1 MEISRRRVLQ
11 GMGVG
16 AVSTIGMLGWAERPA
31 HYGPAE
37 TVGTATTIHLDRN
50 ENPYGPPDSAVRAMQ
65 ESLTT
70 QNLYPD
76 GSEDLRKKIAEYHKV
91 AAEQVVLGC
100 GSTEVLR
107 MAADAFLAPGKTLVL
122 AVPTCPILASFARAK
137 GIELFEV
144 PLTRDYAHDLAAMLA
159 RCDNSAGLI
168 YICNPNNPTGTLTPR
183 SDLEDFLHKLPAN
196 IPVLIDEAYHHYV
209 IPSPS
214 YSSFLDQKISD
225 KRTIVTRTFSKIYGL
240 AGVRLGYAVAPASVA
255 KQISEFSLPFGENA
269 AGIAAAMAALDDSEH
284 VRRAAQQNLNDRQS
298 FFNSADV
305 RYVRVVDSQ
314 ANFALL
320 KLDHPIDEVIAHFR
334 SNRVFV
340 GPRFPQ
346 LDGFLRVSIG
356 NAEENKAFWRVW
368 DMLPHKPVHGMSKDG
383 HHA

>member
-1 MEISRRRVLQ
+1 MEISRRKILQ
-11 GMGVG
+11 GVGVG
-16 AVSTIGMLGWAERPA
+16 AVSTLGLPGWAERSSF
-31 HYGPAE
+31 YDPAE
-37 TVGTATTIHLDRN
+37 TDGAKRTIHLDRN
-50 ENPYGPPDSAVRAMQ
+50 ENPYGPPESAVRAMQ
-65 ESLTT
+65 DSLTT

-76 GSEDLRKKIAEYHKV
+76 GSEDLRKKIAEYHKI

-107 MAADAFLAPGKTLVL
+107 MAADTFLTPGKKLVL
-122 AVPTCPILASFARAK
+122 AIPTCPILASFARGK
-137 GIELFEV
+137 GNEV
-144 PLTRDYAHDLAAMLA
+144 VEIPLTREYGHDLTAMLA
-159 RCDNSAGLI
+159 HGDSSAGLV

-183 SDLEDFLHKLPAN
+183 SDLEDFLHKLPAS
-196 IPVLIDEAYHHYV
+196 IPVVIDEAYHHYV
-209 IPSPS
+209 IPTSS
-214 YSSFLDQKISD
+214 YSSFLDQKISGE
-225 KRTIVTRTFSKIYGL
+225 RTIVTRTFSKIYGL
-240 AGVRLGYAVAPASVA
+240 AGVRLGYAVAAVNLA
-255 KQISEFSLPFGENA
+255 KQMSEFRLPFGENS

-284 VRRAAQQNLNDRQS
+284 VRHAAQQNLNDRQS

-314 ANFALL
+314 TNFALL

-334 SNRVFV
+334 NNRVFV